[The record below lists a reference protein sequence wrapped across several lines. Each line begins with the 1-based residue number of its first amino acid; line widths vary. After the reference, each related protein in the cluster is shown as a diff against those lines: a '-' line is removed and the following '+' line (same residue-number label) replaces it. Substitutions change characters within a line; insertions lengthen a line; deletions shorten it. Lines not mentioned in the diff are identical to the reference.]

1 MVIGSLTQLPKGQG
15 RSGTLQ
21 EVTEMLGIPTMTLT
35 MKTCCRTKG
44 TGLITAW
51 PVVSSAH

>member
-21 EVTEMLGIPTMTLT
+21 EGMNTTVRI
-35 MKTCCRTKG
+35 
-44 TGLITAW
+44 ITIR
-51 PVVSSAH
+51 

>member
-15 RSGTLQ
+15 RSGYEYHSLYHHNQ
-21 EVTEMLGIPTMTLT
+21 
-35 MKTCCRTKG
+35 TKG